1 MKNTIDINNDESKE
15 TLSAQ
20 VAEDAS
26 FLREDVSTLSP
37 ADIVAYNELRS
48 CADLYRMYE
57 SGNLNIRPHFQRD
70 EVWSNSSKTR
80 FIDSLIKGLPI
91 PSMCFSLD
99 YNTEKWQV
107 IDGLQRM
114 STIIDFLGNKEWQL
128 SVLEDVDQKISGKKV
143 KEFQTPNTELYK
155 FFTRVQNLT
164 IPITVLRCDYTKEN
178 HTQFLFTTFH
188 RLNSEGMRLTNQE
201 VRNCIYSG
209 SFNDFLFGCSKEIQW
224 IRLNKIKPDKSY
236 RFRYQEIILRFF
248 AFLEDGGSY
257 TGHLAKFLNT
267 YMNNHKKASDKE
279 LDEKRTIFNRTVA
292 VIYEKI
298 SDSKSLPKIS
308 IALLEALMVGIASN
322 IEHLEKT
329 GKSVIQKYYENIKND
344 INFSEAN
351 LREGLSSKEKVISRL
366 SVAKKIFSTKS

>member
-1 MKNTIDINNDESKE
+1 MKNTTDANNDEIKE
-15 TLSAQ
+15 KISVQ
-20 VAEDAS
+20 MAEDES
-26 FLREDVSTLSP
+26 FLREDVSILSP

-57 SGNLNIRPHFQRD
+57 SGNLNVRPHFQRD

-128 SVLEDVDQKISGKKV
+128 SVLEDIDQKISGKKV
-143 KEFQTPNTELYK
+143 KEFQIPNTELHK
-155 FFTRVQNLT
+155 FFSRVQNLT

-209 SFNDFLFGCSKEIQW
+209 SFNNFLFECNKETLW

-236 RFRYQEIILRFF
+236 RFRYQEITLRFF
-248 AFLEDGGSY
+248 AFLEDC
-257 TGHLAKFLNT
+257 
-267 YMNNHKKASDKE
+267 
-279 LDEKRTIFNRTVA
+279 
-292 VIYEKI
+292 
-298 SDSKSLPKIS
+298 
-308 IALLEALMVGIASN
+308 GI
-322 IEHLEKT
+322 
-329 GKSVIQKYYENIKND
+329 
-344 INFSEAN
+344 
-351 LREGLSSKEKVISRL
+351 
-366 SVAKKIFSTKS
+366 